1 MQLIFDL
8 LIIVLRNYSEDE
20 DESLQGKRK
29 IISGCRQLPSN
40 IMSDKNNFQLQQF
53 IYVRIRLPY

>member
-29 IISGCRQLPSN
+29 IISGCCQLPSN